1 MDLAKICRRN
11 VITVLASDDL
21 LAAARVMRE
30 RHVGY
35 LVVVEPATLERAR
48 RPVGVLTD
56 RDLVVGVLARDAD
69 PHELRVQDVMT
80 PNPVTVRLGD
90 SIAFALQEMRRLG
103 VRRLPIVGDIDELVG
118 VISIDDI
125 LALLAGQLG
134 NIAGSI
140 RAEQRFE
147 QETRT

>member
-1 MDLAKICRRN
+1 
-11 VITVLASDDL
+11 VLASDDL
-21 LAAARVMRE
+21 RAAARVWRE